1 MDINEEAYAIQE
13 EVVEFRRALHRCPEI
28 AFHETMTMEYI
39 REHLEEWEIS
49 YKIFDPSG
57 IIAVVGNGKK
67 ETIALRA
74 DMDALEVQEETGLDF
89 ASLNHGCMHACGHDG
104 HTAILLATA
113 KILKKHESELDR
125 RVYLVFQPAEETAEG
140 ARFMLKTGVLDSVKR
155 IYGVHIF
162 NGIPSGKIS
171 LEAGPRMAATN
182 WLAVHLYGRSG
193 HAGKPHEGIDTAV
206 AVSSMVMNFQSIISR
221 NLNPLDP
228 AVLTIGKVEAGTA
241 RNVIAGEAKIEGTA
255 RTFSRQAQEMIES
268 RVKEIAKAHEQ
279 MYGVD
284 VSVDFQQSSHGALIN
299 DPGVVE
305 DVMEK
310 AGEVFDPSEFTHVE
324 AMMLGE
330 DFANYL
336 ELYRKYKKDY
346 GLEKI
351 IEGVYTK
358 DTLERLQ
365 YAAFDERLSVVN
377 MLIGRLGTCFKD
389 YFLKDRFV
397 TILYEY
403 LKLLRSN
410 LQIDLVVCE
419 ARDKYEKL
427 RKEEQMTK
435 QEDHVRKQVL
445 DTLESYEQLTKEEHL
460 DREAAFER
468 VKELFGNEVAGR
480 EELTEHTLAALEHAF
495 EFMEDAFGDSQEM
508 VSFVTEL
515 NTNYYS
521 IQFLKENDCDK
532 YYQYNKK
539 LLFDKQ
545 QEEILSEMDEIEQ
558 DLNTAVK

>member
-1 MDINEEAYAIQE
+1 MRLTVYPRRWHRRCCSSCSDVVTLDRIKKIDVDVNYDVWKEYAYQADI
-13 EVVEFRRALHRCPEI
+13 HP
-28 AFHETMTMEYI
+28 
-39 REHLEEWEIS
+39 
-49 YKIFDPSG
+49 
-57 IIAVVGNGKK
+57 
-67 ETIALRA
+67 
-74 DMDALEVQEETGLDF
+74 
-89 ASLNHGCMHACGHDG
+89 
-104 HTAILLATA
+104 AILAYLEIRRDYFYRMETTVDGRVFATA
-113 KILKKHESELDR
+113 R
-125 RVYLVFQPAEETAEG
+125 G
-140 ARFMLKTGVLDSVKR
+140 
-155 IYGVHIF
+155 
-162 NGIPSGKIS
+162 
-171 LEAGPRMAATN
+171 
-182 WLAVHLYGRSG
+182 W
-193 HAGKPHEGIDTAV
+193 
-206 AVSSMVMNFQSIISR
+206 
-221 NLNPLDP
+221 
-228 AVLTIGKVEAGTA
+228 
-241 RNVIAGEAKIEGTA
+241 
-255 RTFSRQAQEMIES
+255 
-268 RVKEIAKAHEQ
+268 
-279 MYGVD
+279 
-284 VSVDFQQSSHGALIN
+284 
-299 DPGVVE
+299 E
-305 DVMEK
+305 DL
-310 AGEVFDPSEFTHVE
+310 SQ
-324 AMMLGE
+324 L
-330 DFANYL
+330 L

-403 LKLLRSN
+403 LKLYRSN

-419 ARDKYEKL
+419 SRDKYEKL

-460 DREAAFER
+460 DGEAAFER

-495 EFMEDAFGDSQEM
+495 DFMEAAFGDSQEM

-545 QEEILSEMDEIEQ
+545 QEEILSELNEVEQ
-558 DLNTAVK
+558 DLNTAIK